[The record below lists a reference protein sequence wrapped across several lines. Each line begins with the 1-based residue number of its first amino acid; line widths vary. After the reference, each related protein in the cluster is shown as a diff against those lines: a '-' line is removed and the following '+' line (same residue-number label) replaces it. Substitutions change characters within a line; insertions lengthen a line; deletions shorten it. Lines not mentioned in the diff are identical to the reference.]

1 MASKKSLKIGI
12 VVGLKSEERSI
23 PKNNNIFVARGY
35 GQEAYKAAK
44 KVLKNNID
52 LIISFGLAGGMNPK
66 IKNSEIIIPKK
77 IFNEKFK
84 FHKTSYF
91 FNSYLEKKCKE
102 KVISKVNLI
111 TSQKILNK
119 KMNTSLIDAVDMEAD
134 FVFKAAREH
143 NVPFSSVKVIFDDL
157 KNPIPNFLIST
168 INTKGQLKALNLFF
182 LILKKPYRIKN
193 LIEINKIYRKS
204 MRKLTSLAQKLFL

>member
-1 MASKKSLKIGI
+1 M
-12 VVGLKSEERSI
+12 
-23 PKNNNIFVARGY
+23 
-35 GQEAYKAAK
+35 
-44 KVLKNNID
+44 D
-52 LIISFGLAGGMNPK
+52 LQRNESK
-66 IKNSEIIIPKK
+66 IKNSEKIIPKK
-77 IFNEKFK
+77 IFNKKSKFY
-84 FHKTSYF
+84 KTSTL
-91 FNSYLEKKCKE
+91 FNSYLEKKCRE

-143 NVPFSSVKVIFDDL
+143 KVPFSSVKVIFDDL

>member
-1 MASKKSLKIGI
+1 MAFKKSLKIGI
-12 VVGLKSEERSI
+12 VVGLKSEEKSI

-35 GQEAYKAAK
+35 GQEAYGAAK

-52 LIISFGLAGGMNPK
+52 LIISFGLAGGMNPE
-66 IKNSEIIIPKK
+66 IKNSDIIIPKK
-77 IFNEKFK
+77 IFNEKFR
-84 FHKTSYF
+84 FYKTSSF

-134 FVFKAAREH
+134 FVFKAAIEH

-168 INTKGQLKALNLFF
+168 INTKGQLKSLNLFF

>member
-12 VVGLKSEERSI
+12 VVGLKSEEKSI

-35 GQEAYKAAK
+35 GQEAYGAAK

-52 LIISFGLAGGMNPK
+52 LIISFGLAGGMNPE
-66 IKNSEIIIPKK
+66 IKNSDIIIPKK
-77 IFNEKFK
+77 IFNEKFR
-84 FHKTSYF
+84 FYKTSSF

-143 NVPFSSVKVIFDDL
+143 KVAFSSVKVIFDDL

-168 INTKGQLKALNLFF
+168 INTKGQLKSLNLFF

>member
-1 MASKKSLKIGI
+1 MNHQISGT
-12 VVGLKSEERSI
+12 VTEEPI
-23 PKNNNIFVARGY
+23 
-35 GQEAYKAAK
+35 QQ
-44 KVLKNNID
+44 
-52 LIISFGLAGGMNPK
+52 
-66 IKNSEIIIPKK
+66 
-77 IFNEKFK
+77 
-84 FHKTSYF
+84 
-91 FNSYLEKKCKE
+91 
-102 KVISKVNLI
+102 VNLI

-143 NVPFSSVKVIFDDL
+143 KVPFSSVKVIFDDL

-193 LIEINKIYRKS
+193 LIEIICER
-204 MRKLTSLAQKLFL
+204 